1 MAEKAPLLML
11 SLALR
16 RQRRQ
21 REQDAEEQRQL
32 EMKNAQQQQM
42 QQQQQQSIARS
53 PRPSIRR
60 LSSSPLLPVIHEA
73 SSDDSD
79 SHYSINTPSRG
90 GDALASSGH
99 CNNPS
104 SGSSS
109 SSSTPSFN
117 SMSRHINWPPE
128 DATWPPNND
137 NNGEHQGIIESTIS
151 YGSFHHHPS
160 HHNEQQQDFEVHP
173 DYISSSPS
181 DSSDESNDGQSH
193 YSITRRKRKNPNHLL
208 RSRKHRYTT
217 ILVAAFA
224 VCLSAVVWYPL
235 LREPE
240 SHLPSI
246 RSASIDDDDD
256 DGQVPYNDRPSYPP
270 WGYFK
275 LRGKN
280 KNSPEKALVD
290 DEDSDDDVAPSWY
303 RHRHSILNVNYSMY
317 SEIVVEDSAKQ
328 SNITTPTV
336 IGGDNTTPSL
346 TISSDILFADLA
358 AMLLPPYFQQT
369 VNLCM
374 STLIESNQTNNTNF
388 NPRTSVMP
396 NEVYILRKTILKTRD
411 LFDVFSPVYSKHS
424 SLDDYDATQEE
435 HDVSSKTRKHVSW
448 GNGVTSF
455 ELTLQSDTM
464 EHDTSKKKKA
474 TRKNKKKRNKKETK
488 EKKREKVQEKE
499 QVKEE
504 TTRFHDLWSI
514 LRRYLDR
521 GYVLI
526 GEFQDLDHAKIK
538 YTSEQLAEYQH
549 LIWKWNEDFL
559 SFVKVYRHHISLYLS
574 LPCKKPQLHH
584 TSSRYV
590 QCRHVH
596 THSSH
601 LFWGNVTSKEEL
613 PDGNLD
619 TATTVL
625 GRLGSS
631 QLGRAEMYLRKALT
645 YDRVLSIPTVNETS
659 TTSTSSSSSDST
671 DEEDGDG
678 NVHEIYHN
686 LRKEL
691 RSFVDELDLFGNLLL
706 PNSTLIPEIVRNNS
720 TASDGASSSSY
731 IEQRP
736 PQQEQ
741 TDQALY
747 AVKRT
752 RKTLGDLND
761 DYVKYMKYLEWDEYP
776 QERQR
781 IQTIIEAQ
789 WGYFRVWAR
798 EVDLFALIQHL
809 RNIMEPQDSGDV
821 MKNRE

>member
-11 SLALR
+11 SLAIR

-21 REQDAEEQRQL
+21 REEEQQQL
-32 EMKNAQQQQM
+32 EVKNAQQKM
-42 QQQQQQSIARS
+42 QQQHQSIARS
-53 PRPSIRR
+53 PRPSKRR
-60 LSSSPLLPVIHEA
+60 QSSSPLLTVIHEEP
-73 SSDDSD
+73 SDDSG
-79 SHYSINTPSRG
+79 SHHSINSYR
-90 GDALASSGH
+90 GDALASPGH
-99 CNNPS
+99 CNNNPS

-128 DATWPPNND
+128 DATWPPHNDD
-137 NNGEHQGIIESTIS
+137 NNNEHQSIIESTIS
-151 YGSFHHHPS
+151 YGSFLHPL
-160 HHNEQQQDFEVHP
+160 HNMNEQQQDFEVHS

-181 DSSDESNDGQSH
+181 DSSDDNDGQSH
-193 YSITRRKRKNPNHLL
+193 YSITRRKQIPNYLS
-208 RSRKHRYTT
+208 RSRKRKYTT

-224 VCLSAVVWYPL
+224 VSLSAIVWYPL

-246 RSASIDDDDD
+246 RSSNDDDDD
-256 DGQVPYNDRPSYPP
+256 DQVTYNNRPSYPP

-280 KNSPEKALVD
+280 KNQKKALVE

-303 RHRHSILNVNYSMY
+303 RHRHSILNGNYSMD
-317 SEIVVEDSAKQ
+317 SEIVVESSATQ
-328 SNITTPTV
+328 SNNVTPT
-336 IGGDNTTPSL
+336 IGDNTSPSF
-346 TISSDILFADLA
+346 TIPSDILFADLA

-374 STLIESNQTNNTNF
+374 STLVKSNQTTNSTDQDY

-424 SLDDYDATQEE
+424 SLDDYDTTREE
-435 HDVSSKTRKHVSW
+435 HGMSSKTRKHVSW

-464 EHDTSKKKKA
+464 EHDTSTKKKKNM
-474 TRKNKKKRNKKETK
+474 RKKKKRNKKE
-488 EKKREKVQEKE
+488 KRPVKIQEKE
-499 QVKEE
+499 QVREE
-504 TTRFHDLWSI
+504 TTSFHDLWSI

-526 GEFQDLDHAKIK
+526 GDYQDLDHAKIK
-538 YTSEQLAEYQH
+538 YTSKQLAEYQH

-559 SFVKVYRHHISLYLS
+559 SFVKAHRHHISLYLS
-574 LPCKKPQLHH
+574 LPCKKPQQHH
-584 TSSRYV
+584 TSSRHV

-596 THSSH
+596 SHSSH

-619 TATTVL
+619 SATTVL
-625 GRLGSS
+625 GRLGSA
-631 QLGRAEMYLRKALT
+631 QLVRAEMYLRKALT
-645 YDRVLSIPTVNETS
+645 YDHVLSFPIVNES
-659 TTSTSSSSSDST
+659 STSITSSSSDSS

-720 TASDGASSSSY
+720 TASDGASSSPY
-731 IEQRP
+731 NEHRP
-736 PQQEQ
+736 LQQEQ

-781 IQTIIEAQ
+781 IRKIIDAQ

-809 RNIMEPQDSGDV
+809 RDIMTPQYSGV
-821 MKNRE
+821 VTKNSE